1 LTVRN
6 PDEPNIDLARAKLG
20 PAEAAIFE
28 TFVVPR
34 YLSAFGDLVIEML
47 AEGEDAQV
55 AHLLCRT
62 GFPDR
67 GVAEKLPGAH
77 IYGCDPSQ
85 PAVELARVKAATM
98 PDMFADY
105 RVADTLP
112 VPLPEAAFSH
122 AFSLYPL
129 VRSPERIWI
138 LRECARLLAPHGQAL
153 IAVPMR
159 GSFQEV
165 FDLLREYAL
174 KNEAVDVTQAVEQ
187 AAASRPTMEVLG
199 AEMEDAGFHY
209 VDVELRTSVHE
220 FQSGRAFFEDP
231 IARLLVLPELRASL
245 ATLDM
250 ERPFAYVREAI
261 DKYWSEG
268 AFTLT
273 VNVGCA
279 SGRRVAPAQPT

>member
-1 LTVRN
+1 LGVE
-6 PDEPNIDLARAKLG
+6 EPAIDLSRAKLG

-34 YLSAFGDLVIEML
+34 YMAAFGELSIEML

-67 GVAEKLPGAH
+67 GIARKLEGAH
-77 IYGCDPSQ
+77 VYGCDPS
-85 PAVELARVKAATM
+85 PHAIELARVKAATM
-98 PDMFADY
+98 PEMFADY
-105 RVADTLP
+105 RVADALP
-112 VPLPEAAFSH
+112 APLPGAAFSH
-122 AFSLYPL
+122 ALTLHPL
-129 VRSPERIWI
+129 VRSAERIQI
-138 LRECARLLAPHGQAL
+138 LRECARLLAPNGQAL

-165 FDLLREYAL
+165 FDLLREFGL

-187 AAASRPTMEVLG
+187 AASARPTMEVLG
-199 AEMEDAGFHY
+199 AEMEDAGFEY
-209 VDVELRTSVHE
+209 VDVELRTAFHE

-231 IARLLVLPELRASL
+231 IARLLVLPELRSSL
-245 ATLDM
+245 AIEPL
-250 ERPFAYVREAI
+250 ERPFAYVRDAI
-261 DKYWSEG
+261 DKYWSEA
-268 AFTLT
+268 AFPLT

-279 SGRRVAPAQPT
+279 SGRRVG